1 MRKKKK
7 KIFSFICIVSI
18 LCSNLSYVKANA
30 GTLFQIDLNEL
41 NGKLVIIYTN
51 DTHGFLLNDSERSL
65 NAASLVAIKK
75 IFESAGAKV
84 LLLDAGDTI
93 FGTPMFKKNIGSDMV
108 DLINEIGYDAITTG
122 NHDYDYGGEKL
133 LSVTSKLTVPLV
145 VSNLI
150 YTTTQKTAAKRYIII
165 KKGDIE
171 IGIFGLTTPNE
182 ITGLTKYNDTSL
194 TLTDPLIAAKEV
206 SKKLKKE
213 GVDYIIALGH
223 IGMDHRSEL
232 SSLDIITEAPDIDL
246 FIDGHS
252 HSSLKLRLIHDNE
265 NQTLLV
271 RNLHY
276 FTEIGVVVVD
286 EDGFMH
292 PYTIDKT
299 EVEEIIEKYQ

>member
-1 MRKKKK
+1 M
-7 KIFSFICIVSI
+7 SI
-18 LCSNLSYVKANA
+18 LCSNFNNAKANTE
-30 GTLFQIDLNEL
+30 TLFQMDLNEL

-51 DTHGFLLNDSERSL
+51 DTHGFLLKDSDRSL
-65 NAASLVAIKK
+65 NAASLVAIRK

-84 LLLDAGDTI
+84 LLLDAGDTL
-93 FGTPMFKKNIGSDMV
+93 FGTPMFEKNLGKEMV
-108 DLINEIGYDAITTG
+108 SLINEIGYDAITTG
-122 NHDYDYGGEKL
+122 NHDYDYGVEKF
-133 LSVTSKLTVPLV
+133 LSVTSNLTIPLV

-150 YTTTQKTAAKRYIII
+150 DATTQKTVAKRYIII
-165 KKGDIE
+165 EKGDIK

-182 ITGLTKYNDTSL
+182 ITGSMTYDDT
-194 TLTDPLIAAKEV
+194 TIALTDPLIVAKDV

-232 SSLDIITEAPDIDL
+232 SSIDIITEAPDIDL

-276 FTEIGVVVVD
+276 FTQIGVVVVD

-299 EVEEIIEKYQ
+299 ELEGIIKEYK